1 VSLQR
6 QELALRAQTY
16 DVADT
21 ALRQEPF
28 AQSRFKRALQNR
40 FAVHSGKKTA
50 GQQRVSIEWGEES
63 MSGFQEDLFYSRE
76 HTWVRVDGNIA
87 TVGVSDYAQ
96 AELGELYSVEL
107 PELDVEVEQD
117 EPFGVIESSKS
128 VAELIS
134 PVSGE
139 VISVNEDIVDDI
151 GVINSDPYG
160 AGWLIMV
167 ELRDL
172 DELNNLLD
180 AEEYREYVGEE
191 AAIEE

>member
-1 VSLQR
+1 MGEGIKGSVFQGGSILQPR
-6 QELALRAQTY
+6 THL
-16 DVADT
+16 
-21 ALRQEPF
+21 
-28 AQSRFKRALQNR
+28 
-40 FAVHSGKKTA
+40 
-50 GQQRVSIEWGEES
+50 GE
-63 MSGFQEDLFYSRE
+63 GGWE
-76 HTWVRVDGNIA
+76 HGHRPGSPI
-87 TVGVSDYAQ
+87 YAQ
-96 AELGELYSVEL
+96 EKLGELYSIEL
-107 PELDVEVEQD
+107 PGTDAEVEQD

-139 VISVNEDIVDDI
+139 VISVNEDIEDDI

-180 AEEYREYVGEE
+180 AEEYRE
-191 AAIEE
+191 

>member
-1 VSLQR
+1 M
-6 QELALRAQTY
+6 A
-16 DVADT
+16 
-21 ALRQEPF
+21 
-28 AQSRFKRALQNR
+28 
-40 FAVHSGKKTA
+40 
-50 GQQRVSIEWGEES
+50 
-63 MSGFQEDLFYSRE
+63 GFQEDLFYSRE

-87 TVGVSDYAQ
+87 TVGISDFAQ
-96 AELGELYSVEL
+96 EQLGEIYSVEL
-107 PELDVEVEQD
+107 PEPDAEVEQD

-139 VISVNEDIVDDI
+139 IISVNEDIEDDM

-160 AGWLIMV
+160 TGWLIVV
-167 ELRDL
+167 ELSDL

-191 AAIEE
+191 AGIEE

>member
-1 VSLQR
+1 
-6 QELALRAQTY
+6 
-16 DVADT
+16 
-21 ALRQEPF
+21 
-28 AQSRFKRALQNR
+28 
-40 FAVHSGKKTA
+40 
-50 GQQRVSIEWGEES
+50 
-63 MSGFQEDLFYSRE
+63 
-76 HTWVRVDGNIA
+76 NIA

-96 AELGELYSVEL
+96 EKLGELYSVEL
-107 PELDVEVEQD
+107 PRTDAEVEQD

-139 VISVNEDIVDDI
+139 IIGVNEDIVDDI

-180 AEEYREYVGEE
+180 AEEYRDYVGEE
-191 AAIEE
+191 AGIEE